1 MKFTQES
8 EVVDESFV
16 GVSAMPVGD
25 TPQHLQVYVGSVVL
39 DTGQEN
45 DRERGGGN
53 LAAQNIVWY
62 FGHALLFCEKA

>member
-1 MKFTQES
+1 
-8 EVVDESFV
+8 
-16 GVSAMPVGD
+16 MPVGD